1 MCWKSKRAVIPWCK
15 KCLCKSM
22 LWWCFKTNK
31 TAATTKTKPQP
42 HTCPLTSLIES
53 GANNNKLH
61 LVALLMYTGTFFRL
75 CFNVR
80 MQYSSLLL
88 HKEQI

>member
-1 MCWKSKRAVIPWCK
+1 MQSYLGVKSVFAKVCYGGALK
-15 KCLCKSM
+15 Q
-22 LWWCFKTNK
+22 
-31 TAATTKTKPQP
+31 TKQLQQPKPNHNLILAHLP
-42 HTCPLTSLIES
+42 LIES